1 MKILYARNGELVEQK
16 EQAEEEVHCLSL
28 VASELLDARHL
39 VATSLSHLSHPAY
52 ALRIAVHPLIHRWQI
67 TELEGQ
73 ILILKGEEERLTKL
87 KDQQAARNW
96 QVNVKLAKFETVKMQ
111 RDQLEE
117 QVSKLTNNSEVQTLQ
132 HAVR

>member
-39 VATSLSHLSHPAY
+39 VATSLSHPAY
-52 ALRIAVHPLIHRWQI
+52 ALRIAVHSHIHRWQI